1 MDGPRLIAPILV
13 VALGAGACAAHRP
26 ATPSIAMETALAQA
40 RDSGRVPLEERLG
53 AGLRG
58 PGTFGTGQPAVP
70 VVVPPDIR
78 RVWVPTHENQDGE
91 LVAGHWVFLRVRDF
105 RWFLEP
111 PPRHGTGSAASPLGL
126 PAAPSIP
133 GAGAKAGSGVPWVE
147 VPAGSPTGVPRP
159 AGASGA
165 TAPPPRSAGGTS
177 PAPGR

>member
-1 MDGPRLIAPILV
+1 MDGPRLIAPILA

-26 ATPSIAMETALAQA
+26 ATPSVAMETALAQA

-111 PPRHGTGSAASPLGL
+111 PPADGNRSAVIPLDT
-126 PAAPSIP
+126 PATPPIP
-133 GAGAKAGSGVPWVE
+133 GRGAKPGSGVPWIE
-147 VPAGSPTGVPRP
+147 VPAATPGGTPRP

-165 TAPPPRSAGGTS
+165 TAPPPRSAGGAS
-177 PAPGR
+177 PASGR